1 MKSNLNIIK
10 LLELERYIPVMTR
23 DELRLLEEGE
33 TGFGTKDIARWKK
46 LLADRSKKMND
57 RFAAAYKRQKELC
70 KQMKANKSCA
80 DSSKHCQD

>member
-33 TGFGTKDIARWKK
+33 TDFGTKALARWKK
-46 LLADRSKKMND
+46 LLAERNKTIND
-57 RFAAAYKRQKELC
+57 RFNAA
-70 KQMKANKSCA
+70 
-80 DSSKHCQD
+80 

>member
-57 RFAAAYKRQKELC
+57 RFEAAYKRQEELC
-70 KQMKANKSCA
+70 RQSKAK
-80 DSSKHCQD
+80 K